1 MCIMKPTDLSENLK
15 NIIDPELSDTIV
27 EAYINSATRLIDT
40 AFTDGVLGEE
50 ILTEIEMWLAA
61 HMIASTREQQTA
73 EAKAGQTSV
82 KYQGQT
88 GLGLD
93 STMYGQTVKILDTTQ
108 RLADLG
114 KGRRNVTFYSVPTT

>member
-1 MCIMKPTDLSENLK
+1 MRTTAANVK
-15 NIIDPELSDTIV
+15 NIIETELSDTIV
-27 EAYINSATRLIDT
+27 DAYINSAARLIDT
-40 AFTDGVLGEE
+40 VFSDGALGEE

-73 EAKAGQTSV
+73 EAKAGSTSI
-82 KYQGQT
+82 KYQGNT

-114 KGRRNVTFYSVPTT
+114 KGRRNVTLYAVPTT